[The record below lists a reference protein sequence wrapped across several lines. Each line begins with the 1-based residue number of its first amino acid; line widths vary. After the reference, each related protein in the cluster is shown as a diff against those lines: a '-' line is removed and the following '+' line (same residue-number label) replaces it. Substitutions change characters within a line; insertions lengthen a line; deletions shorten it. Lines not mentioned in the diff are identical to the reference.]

1 MVQPNSFNQDL
12 ISEIFGQDPE
22 LSFLGRLSQSGL
34 RPNQQK
40 SLRGQLPEFL
50 SRLRQS
56 AGSSLVGGNI
66 PTLLNDDFFKNI
78 NFRDELFK
86 LSPQQRGQSQSR
98 FSPRTRFGF

>member
-34 RPNQQK
+34 RPNQQRT
-40 SLRGQLPEFL
+40 LRGQLPTFL

-56 AGSSLVGGNI
+56 AGRSLVQGNI
-66 PTLLNDDFFKNI
+66 PTLLNDDFFKNL

-86 LSPQQRGQSQSR
+86 LSPGQRGQNRSR
-98 FSPRTRFGF
+98 FAPRTRFQF